1 MNTITLN
8 NGVKMPTLGFGTYQI
23 TGEECEKA
31 VISAI
36 KAGYRLID
44 TAQAYGNEVAI
55 GKAIKNC
62 DVTRADL
69 FITTKV
75 WFHNYETGDCKKS
88 VLESMEKLG
97 VTYLDMVLLHWPFGD
112 TYAAWRDLEELYEE
126 GKIRAIGISNFDSD
140 RMIDFIKFNKI
151 TPALNQ
157 IETHLFSQRTEEH
170 KWLEKYEVAHQGYA
184 PLGQGLANE
193 MFTMQAVQNAAA
205 AHGKTPAQIILR
217 FLVQSGV
224 SVIPKSVHTQ
234 RMQENINIFDFELTE
249 EEMAELRTLDTGKP
263 MIGNAQNPGLVEF
276 AMTW

>member
-97 VTYLDMVLLHWPFGD
+97 VTYLDMVLLHWPFGN

-151 TPALNQ
+151 APALNQ

-193 MFTMQAVQNAAA
+193 IFTMQAVQNAAA

-263 MIGNAQNPGLVEF
+263 MIGNAQNPELVEF